1 MKTRLICIFS
11 VLLTLFLGAGSLRY
25 IKDFWLFSFTYSFQ
39 LHIGIT
45 GAVAAIIFF
54 LVLRSRYM
62 LFLLAWAI
70 ALSAHAT
77 MLRYEFVSPAGE
89 AVTGH
94 PFKLIS
100 FNVLGDNYVNGA
112 RIADFIARSGA
123 DVVYVMEGAPLAPYL
138 ARIAEAYPHRIG
150 CMVATETCD
159 LLVFSKYP
167 LEDARFVTLSDLRRD
182 RMAVA
187 KVTAADTTINLV
199 ALHVTKPY
207 FDDYHE
213 EELHVASRI
222 MRALQ
227 GPLIVG
233 GDFNSSA
240 IAPDMRRFQ
249 QRNNLHVSNFEPAT
263 WPIEAGHFGIPIDH
277 VFSRMPA
284 TMTSLTRLPD
294 AMGSNH
300 YGLEA
305 EFNIQRQ

>member
-11 VLLTLFLGAGSLRY
+11 VLLTLFLLAGSLRY
-25 IKDFWLFSFTYSFQ
+25 IKDFWLFSFVYSFQ
-39 LHIGIT
+39 LHIGIA
-45 GAVAAIIFF
+45 GALAAIVLF

-62 LFLLAWAI
+62 LVLFAWAI
-70 ALSAHAT
+70 ALSVHAT
-77 MLRYEFVSPAGE
+77 VLRYEFVSPAGVSV
-89 AVTGH
+89 AGQ

-100 FNVLGDNYVNGA
+100 FNVLGDNYVNGKS
-112 RIADFIARSGA
+112 IAEFLASSEA

-138 ARIAEAYPHRIG
+138 AKIAETYPHRLG

-182 RMAVA
+182 RMVVA
-187 KVTAADTTINLV
+187 KVKVSDTAVNLV
-199 ALHVTKPY
+199 AMHVTKPY

-213 EELHVASRI
+213 EELAAASRI

-233 GDFNSSA
+233 GDFNSSS

-249 QRNNLHVSNFEPAT
+249 QRNELHISNFEPAT

-277 VFSRMPA
+277 IFSRMPA
-284 TMTSLTRLPD
+284 TMTSLKRLPD

-305 EFNIQRQ
+305 EFIIQKQ